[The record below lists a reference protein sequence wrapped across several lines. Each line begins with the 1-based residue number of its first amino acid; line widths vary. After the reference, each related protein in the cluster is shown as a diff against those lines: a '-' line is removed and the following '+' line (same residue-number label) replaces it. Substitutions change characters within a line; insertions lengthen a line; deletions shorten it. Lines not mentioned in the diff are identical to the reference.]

1 MTVVE
6 IALDEGITR
15 ADADAVRQSVAELP
29 AYIHQPVSR
38 ARLTIRRIGSA
49 RQARVPD
56 LPPAR
61 RRLGARGGGMYDE
74 AITGVMALGPSRG
87 AVATLEHVLAL
98 PDFAEDA
105 IVIVGDLDDYPG
117 KRETYRRLFT
127 TLGRARRGVLWAPGP
142 VDGALAREVR
152 WAYESAW
159 PLPPS
164 EARGSKPTND
174 LLGELM
180 RTFKPRLA
188 ARVARPAVYLVRERE
203 RPQWLEL

>member
-1 MTVVE
+1 MN
-6 IALDEGITR
+6 D
-15 ADADAVRQSVAELP
+15 Q
-29 AYIHQPVSR
+29 
-38 ARLTIRRIGSA
+38 
-49 RQARVPD
+49 
-56 LPPAR
+56 
-61 RRLGARGGGMYDE
+61 

-98 PDFAEDA
+98 PDFAADA
-105 IVIVGDLDDYPG
+105 IVVVGDLDDYPG

-127 TLGRARRGVLWAPGP
+127 TLGRARRGVLWAPGL
-142 VDGALAREVR
+142 VDGALAREVH

-159 PLPPS
+159 PLPAS
-164 EARGSKPTND
+164 EPRGSSAPAND

-180 RTFKPRLA
+180 RMFKPRLA

>member
-6 IALDEGITR
+6 IALDEGIPR
-15 ADADAVRQSVAELP
+15 
-29 AYIHQPVSR
+29 
-38 ARLTIRRIGSA
+38 
-49 RQARVPD
+49 
-56 LPPAR
+56 
-61 RRLGARGGGMYDE
+61 E
-74 AITGVMALGPSRG
+74 AITGVMALGPTRG

-142 VDGALAREVR
+142 LDGALARQVA
-152 WAYESAW
+152 WAYETAR
-159 PLPPS
+159 PLWAA
-164 EARGSKPTND
+164 ERRGSMRMND

-180 RTFKPRLA
+180 RKFEPRLA
-188 ARVARPAVYLVRERE
+188 ARAARPAVYLVRERE

>member
-1 MTVVE
+1 MN
-6 IALDEGITR
+6 D
-15 ADADAVRQSVAELP
+15 Q
-29 AYIHQPVSR
+29 
-38 ARLTIRRIGSA
+38 
-49 RQARVPD
+49 
-56 LPPAR
+56 
-61 RRLGARGGGMYDE
+61 
-74 AITGVMALGPSRG
+74 AITGVMALGPGRG

-105 IVIVGDLDDYPG
+105 IVVVGDLDDYPG

-142 VDGALAREVR
+142 VDSALAREAR

-159 PLPPS
+159 PLPVS
-164 EARGSKPTND
+164 ETRGSTTAAND

>member
-1 MTVVE
+1 MN
-6 IALDEGITR
+6 D
-15 ADADAVRQSVAELP
+15 Q
-29 AYIHQPVSR
+29 
-38 ARLTIRRIGSA
+38 
-49 RQARVPD
+49 
-56 LPPAR
+56 
-61 RRLGARGGGMYDE
+61 
-74 AITGVMALGPSRG
+74 AITGAMALGPGRG
-87 AVATLEHVLAL
+87 AVATLEHVLEL

-127 TLGRARRGVLWAPGP
+127 TLGHARRGVLWAPGP

-152 WAYESAW
+152 RAYEAAW
-159 PLPPS
+159 PLQISDPRRSSAP
-164 EARGSKPTND
+164 AND

-180 RTFKPRLA
+180 RMFKPHLA